1 VGAIKGYVR
10 DSSGAVV
17 KNANVT
23 LTDENTRVEKK
34 TSTDNTGLYQLLD
47 LNPGTYSLVAE
58 APGFANK
65 QTGQITVL
73 VGQIVSIDLEL
84 AIGNVTQTVEVSSG
98 AELLQTEKASTG
110 TNITSAQVGTLPL
123 VNRRFNDLAIL
134 TPGTSFAAPGSQ
146 AGAFAAAGTRSQST
160 NWQIDGV
167 NAVDPNVNGPTSSYR
182 IAEAVQEFSVE
193 TTAYSSEFGRA
204 DGAQVNVVTKSGT
217 NQFPAQCLNS
227 TARCVRR
234 RLPSPTN

>member
-1 VGAIKGYVR
+1 MRKLHFSALFVFALLSTRTSTAAPVGAIKGYVR
-10 DSSGAVV
+10 DSSGGVV
-17 KNANVT
+17 SNANLT

-34 TSTDNTGLYQLLD
+34 TTTNNTGLYQLLD

-58 APGFANK
+58 APGFAKK

-84 AIGNVTQTVEVSSG
+84 SIGNVTQTVDVSSG

-110 TNITSAQVGTLPL
+110 TNITSEQVGTLPL

-146 AGAFAAAGTRSQST
+146 AGAFAAAGTPATSTSAPVTPRLSVVRNSLRFMLVDFSTFLDCFCPTWLTSQ
-160 NWQIDGV
+160 
-167 NAVDPNVNGPTSSYR
+167 TS
-182 IAEAVQEFSVE
+182 
-193 TTAYSSEFGRA
+193 
-204 DGAQVNVVTKSGT
+204 
-217 NQFPAQCLNS
+217 
-227 TARCVRR
+227 
-234 RLPSPTN
+234 